1 MAVTITPKNKRFT
14 AYLQLCQKGLLRPEN
29 CKNLQIPAFGLE
41 AAGDRIEENNAIL
54 GAFRDPV

>member
-1 MAVTITPKNKRFT
+1 MTPKNKRFT

-41 AAGDRIEENNAIL
+41 AAGDRIEENDAI
-54 GAFRDPV
+54 